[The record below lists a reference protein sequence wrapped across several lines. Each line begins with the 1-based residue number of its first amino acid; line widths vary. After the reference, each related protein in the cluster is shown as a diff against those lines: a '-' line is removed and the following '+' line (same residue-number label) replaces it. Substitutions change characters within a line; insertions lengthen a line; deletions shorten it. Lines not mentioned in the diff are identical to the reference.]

1 MVVVSPDHDAGAMI
15 DKEILVDRS
24 ARMDID
30 ACQPVSMLC
39 HNSRNQR
46 NTHGKQFM
54 GNPVNGD
61 SVDSRIGVNNLF
73 HAVSGGIAVIS
84 RLNVRLEIFSDL
96 SDPAEKFVAL
106 TADFQFDGFPR
117 SRSWTARSRDT
128 LSSSACSDDT

>member
-1 MVVVSPDHDAGAMI
+1 MTLFSFDRLASLGGQSSQSHALINFHMMPDGRGLPDHDAGAMI

-24 ARMDID
+24 SRMDID

-61 SVDSRIGVNNLF
+61 GVDSRIGVNNLF
-73 HAVSGGIAVIS
+73 HAVSGGIAES
-84 RLNVRLEIFSDL
+84 
-96 SDPAEKFVAL
+96 
-106 TADFQFDGFPR
+106 
-117 SRSWTARSRDT
+117 
-128 LSSSACSDDT
+128 